1 MPKRILAI
9 DDDPFH
15 LNLVTQV
22 LEQQGY
28 EIETARDGTEGLE
41 LVEKRKFDL
50 IISDVMMP
58 NLDGYAFCREIR
70 ENPQTAQIPIIL
82 LTALDTVEEK
92 IRGFEAG
99 ADDHIPKPYDAQ
111 ELLAR
116 VLVQLRRTE
125 QLPIEAPAGRNAKI
139 IAVFSMRGGV
149 GVTTLASNLTA
160 GIAQLWNKPTVLVD
174 MVLTSGHSA
183 LTMNLP
189 LRNTWANLADIA
201 LEDIDI
207 QLLHILLLAHES
219 GARVLPAPP
228 RVEQAELI
236 SVEKVQHVLRL
247 LKAHFEYIVLDLAH
261 DFSDITL
268 SGLDAADAVLALLAP
283 DMASV
288 RSMSLTLETLDS
300 LGYPPDKILLVL
312 NWIFERHG
320 LVRDDINSALNKDI
334 EIIIPFAPEPVVNAI
349 NIGVPTV
356 FAEPES
362 PLGALFEDLSFKF
375 SKQEH
380 KSERP
385 KLPTEVWERVAER
398 ARKRKA
404 RA

>member
-1 MPKRILAI
+1 MPKKILAI

-41 LVEKRKFDL
+41 LVEKSKFDL
-50 IISDVMMP
+50 IISDIMMP
-58 NLDGYAFCREIR
+58 NLDGYAFCRQIR

-116 VLVQLRRTE
+116 VQVQLRRGE
-125 QLPIEAPAGRNAKI
+125 QKTIVTPSGRDAKI

-149 GVTTLASNLTA
+149 GVTTLASNLAA

-174 MVLTSGHSA
+174 LVLTSGHSA
-183 LTMNLP
+183 LTMNLS
-189 LRNTWANLADIA
+189 LRNTWANLADIP
-201 LEDIDI
+201 LEDIDSH
-207 QLLHILLLAHES
+207 LLHILLLAHES

-236 SVEKVQHVLRL
+236 SAEKVQHVLRL
-247 LKAHFEYIVLDLAH
+247 LKANFEYVVLDLAH

-268 SGLDAADAVLALLAP
+268 SGLDAADDVLALLAP

-288 RSMSLTLETLDS
+288 RSMSLTLETLDT
-300 LGYPPDKILLVL
+300 LGYPPDKIRLVL
-312 NWIFERHG
+312 NWTFERHG
-320 LVRDDINSALNKDI
+320 LVRDDINRALKKDI

-380 KSERP
+380 KEERP

-404 RA
+404 RG